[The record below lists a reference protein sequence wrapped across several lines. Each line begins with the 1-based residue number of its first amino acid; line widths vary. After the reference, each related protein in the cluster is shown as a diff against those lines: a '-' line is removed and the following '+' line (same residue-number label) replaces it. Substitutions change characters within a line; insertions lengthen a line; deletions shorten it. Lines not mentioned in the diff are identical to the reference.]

1 MQCKR
6 KVSVKEEEV
15 YIASE
20 ENHSR
25 MNNFDGVPIMWYQ
38 KQVLLSDIHFL
49 KSFLDKKTR

>member
-1 MQCKR
+1 
-6 KVSVKEEEV
+6 VKEEEV